1 MRGRITV
8 ATLALVLLTS
18 APPLAYADAYISPF
32 LGVNFGGAAGKPL
45 GEAIDDSAKTTFGF
59 QVGGMGGGV
68 FGFEFDLGYTK
79 NFYGEGRSF
88 VDNNLL
94 TMMPSLI
101 IGVPIGGT
109 TGGGVRPYFTAGMG
123 LVRRQVDFLG
133 VLDISENDLAYSL
146 GGGVMGFVSDTI
158 GFRGDFKYFRNFQ
171 VDEFSLGNIDLTRG
185 TFNFSR
191 GSVGLVFRF

>member
-1 MRGRITV
+1 MRGRLTV
-8 ATLALVLLTS
+8 AALTLVALSS
-18 APPLAYADAYISPF
+18 APSLAHADGYISPF

-45 GEAIDDSAKTTFGF
+45 GEAIVDSSKSTFGF
-59 QVGGMGGGV
+59 QVGGMGGGI
-68 FGFEFDLGYTK
+68 FGFEFDLAYTK
-79 NFYGEGRSF
+79 NFYGDGRSF

-109 TGGGVRPYFTAGMG
+109 TGGGIRPYFTAGMG
-123 LVRRQVDFLG
+123 LVRRRIDFVN
-133 VLDISENDLAYSL
+133 VLDLSQNDLAYSL
-146 GGGVMGFVSDTI
+146 GGGLMGFVSDNI

-191 GSVGLVFRF
+191 GSVGVVFRF

>member
-1 MRGRITV
+1 MRGRITITAV
-8 ATLALVLLTS
+8 ALVVLTS
-18 APPLAYADAYISPF
+18 LPGVAHADGYISPF

-45 GEAIDDSAKTTFGF
+45 GEAIDDSSKATFGF
-59 QVGGMGGGV
+59 QVGGMGGGI
-68 FGFEFDLGYTK
+68 FGFEFDLAYTK
-79 NFYGEGRSF
+79 NFYGEGLNF

-94 TMMPSLI
+94 TLMPSLI
-101 IGVPIGGT
+101 IGVPIGGQ

-123 LVRRQVDFLG
+123 LVRRQVDFLD
-133 VLDISENDLAYSL
+133 VLDISQNDLAYSL

-191 GSVGLVFRF
+191 GSLGIVFRF